1 MTSTDKNL
9 RIWIAGNL
17 VVEES
22 VRDDEIDHGALARHH
37 HEMVML
43 AAKRD
48 QPYRV
53 ELGDR
58 DADVTDT
65 HWPNRAVRNPGSKAG

>member
-1 MTSTDKNL
+1 MVSTDKNL

-17 VVEES
+17 VVDELVS
-22 VRDDEIDHGALARHH
+22 DDEIDHGALAGHH
-37 HEMVML
+37 HETVML
-43 AAKRD
+43 AAKRGE
-48 QPYRV
+48 PCRV

-65 HWPNRAVRNPGSKAG
+65 HWLN